1 MNTSFISRLVV
12 ALSCVWLGVVD
23 AVQAA
28 QEPGTGGDPAV
39 AAPAADVGAA
49 PGGRVL
55 VPLERGRGGPSGA
68 QTAEAMVS
76 PAPAASLIPSLHDP
90 DDVAL
95 LKTGLRINHP
105 GRRVAFYG
113 YVELGA
119 LSIASHTFQSG
130 RNGSLFDLKN
140 EGNQST
146 MFFFARLSAEL
157 EFLRRHSF
165 IFVYQPIDLR
175 TEAVAKRDL
184 SFDQVTFRAG
194 TPMDLRYGFD
204 FYRLTYQFDVF
215 KSPRYELAFGLG
227 GQVRNAKIVFTSVD
241 GQQRSISDDLGF
253 VPLLRLR
260 ARYTFQNGLWLGA
273 EADGFYANVAV
284 LNGGRSDVEGA
295 IWDASLRL
303 GLRLTTFM
311 DAFVNL
317 RYLGGGA
324 SGTSANGSDNP
335 GGDGYTYNWLHA
347 VVVSLGFGVR

>member
-1 MNTSFISRLVV
+1 MNTSLLSRCVLAV
-12 ALSCVWLGVVD
+12 SCLWLGLVD
-23 AVQAA
+23 GKAAA
-28 QEPGTGGDPAV
+28 QDPPLAP
-39 AAPAADVGAA
+39 PAASGPSVPGGGAA
-49 PGGRVL
+49 PGDTVL
-55 VPLERGRGGPSGA
+55 VPVAPPRVAPPEPLPASRQAAAPLPSA
-68 QTAEAMVS
+68 A
-76 PAPAASLIPSLHDP
+76 APLPDP
-90 DDVAL
+90 DEVAL
-95 LKTGLRINHP
+95 LPTSLRINNP

-119 LSIASHTFQSG
+119 LAIASHTFQSG
-130 RNGSLFDLKN
+130 RNGSLFDLKT

-157 EFLRRHSF
+157 ELMRRHSF

-184 SFDQVTFRAG
+184 SFDQVTFRTG
-194 TPMDLRYGFD
+194 TPMNVRYGFD

-227 GQVRNAKIVFTSVD
+227 GQVRNAKIIFTSVD

-295 IWDASLRL
+295 IWDASLRV

-311 DAFVNL
+311 DAFLNL

-324 SGTSANGSDNP
+324 NGTSASGGDNI